1 MKGENK
7 ICLGRK
13 KKISAQKGFSFCSD
27 SKCDVLTKMPRS
39 IGKFR
44 GIAIMADVYAEEC
57 VAIGGYA
64 DGHTGH
70 GHAAAQRLA
79 PKFFV
84 RLVPKASIDE

>member
-1 MKGENK
+1 MAESKK
-7 ICLGRK
+7 YLRRK
-13 KKISAQKGFSFCSD
+13 DLPSAQIVNAGWCE
-27 SKCDVLTKMPRS
+27 KMPRS

-70 GHAAAQRLA
+70 GHAAAERLA

-84 RLVPKASIDE
+84 RFVPKAGIDE